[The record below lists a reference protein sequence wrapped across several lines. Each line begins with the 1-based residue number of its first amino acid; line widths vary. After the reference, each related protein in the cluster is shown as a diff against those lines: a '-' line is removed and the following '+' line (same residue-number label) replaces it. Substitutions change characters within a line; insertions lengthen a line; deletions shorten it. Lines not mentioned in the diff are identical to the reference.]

1 MEEIQ
6 LDKLASLI
14 LEQRNVILERGQ
26 MIEKIQDNFGK
37 IDTKVN
43 NLIQERDDLQAMLKT
58 ERETNT
64 NLQVELTKIK
74 YENEQFHM
82 KYNILNTDYSELL
95 KKYEGDLSQRVL
107 NPLNKKSVDD
117 TILEFRELFKIILGR
132 LRSVETDV
140 IVLKIPKGKEYKYI

>member
-14 LEQRNVILERGQ
+14 FDQV
-26 MIEKIQDNFGK
+26 IEKIQDNFGK
-37 IDTKVN
+37 IDAKVN

-74 YENEQFHM
+74 YENEQLHM
-82 KYNILNTDYSELL
+82 KFNILNTDYNELL
-95 KKYEGDLSQRVL
+95 KKYEGDLSQRE
-107 NPLNKKSVDD
+107 S
-117 TILEFRELFKIILGR
+117 KICR
-132 LRSVETDV
+132 
-140 IVLKIPKGKEYKYI
+140 